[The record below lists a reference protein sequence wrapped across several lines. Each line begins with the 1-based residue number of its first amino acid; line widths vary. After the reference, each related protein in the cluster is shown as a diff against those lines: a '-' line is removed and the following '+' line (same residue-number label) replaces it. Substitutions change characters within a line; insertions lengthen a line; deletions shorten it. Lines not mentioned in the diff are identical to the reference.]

1 MLAEWWGRV
10 TGKVP
15 RRRTM
20 PTRFGEAT
28 VYPMTAEDGSLVLM
42 LGVGGVLQSATYL
55 DERWNQCP
63 FAYLRAFDHLFEA
76 AVPVAAP
83 VAASA
88 AAPAATP
95 AAASTAAPAA
105 ASTAPAAAQPLSLR
119 RVLMIGGAGF
129 AYPKQLLCE
138 HPGVQLDVVEIDPA
152 MVELAREHFFLDRL
166 EERLAVESRSDDLRI
181 FVEDGETFLC
191 DGEGGAAD
199 AFDVGPGRGGCAR
212 RGFARYDVIINDA
225 FVGRD
230 PAAFFASDEGIA
242 AARKRL
248 TPGGLLMANCVV
260 EFTGDAMYRL
270 FAQVERLRDH
280 FAQVY
285 VIDASDEQFGGADN
299 YLVIATDN
307 EYPFTNVIPY
317 GD

>member
-76 AVPVAAP
+76 AAP
-83 VAASA
+83 VV
-88 AAPAATP
+88 APAA
-95 AAASTAAPAA
+95 AATAAPTA
-105 ASTAPAAAQPLSLR
+105 ASTAPAAAHLLSVR

-166 EERLAVESRSDDLRI
+166 EERLAVEGRSDDLRI
-181 FVEDGETFLC
+181 FVEDGEAFLR
-191 DGEGGAAD
+191 DGEGSAVVAPGAE
-199 AFDVGPGRGGCAR
+199 PGRGGCAQHR
-212 RGFARYDVIINDA
+212 FARYDVIINDA

>member
-1 MLAEWWGRV
+1 
-10 TGKVP
+10 
-15 RRRTM
+15 
-20 PTRFGEAT
+20 
-28 VYPMTAEDGSLVLM
+28 
-42 LGVGGVLQSATYL
+42 
-55 DERWNQCP
+55 
-63 FAYLRAFDHLFEA
+63 
-76 AVPVAAP
+76 
-83 VAASA
+83 
-88 AAPAATP
+88 
-95 AAASTAAPAA
+95 
-105 ASTAPAAAQPLSLR
+105 
-119 RVLMIGGAGF
+119 MIGGAGF

-138 HPGVQLDVVEIDPA
+138 YPGVQLDVVEIDPA

-166 EERLAVESRSDDLRI
+166 EERLAAEGRSDDLRI
-181 FVEDGETFLC
+181 FVEDGETFLR
-191 DGEGGAAD
+191 DGEGSAAD
-199 AFDVGPGRGGCAR
+199 APGAGPGRGDCAQH
-212 RGFARYDVIINDA
+212 GFARYDVIINDA

>member
-55 DERWNQCP
+55 DERWNRCP

-83 VAASA
+83 VAAST

-95 AAASTAAPAA
+95 AASP
-105 ASTAPAAAQPLSLR
+105 TAPAAAHALSIR

-166 EERLAVESRSDDLRI
+166 EERLAVEGRSDDLRI
-181 FVEDGETFLC
+181 FVEDGETFLR
-191 DGEGGAAD
+191 DGEGSAVVAPGAE
-199 AFDVGPGRGGCAR
+199 PGRGGCAR

-260 EFTGDAMYRL
+260 EFTGDAMYQL

-307 EYPFTNVIPY
+307 EYPFTNIIPY